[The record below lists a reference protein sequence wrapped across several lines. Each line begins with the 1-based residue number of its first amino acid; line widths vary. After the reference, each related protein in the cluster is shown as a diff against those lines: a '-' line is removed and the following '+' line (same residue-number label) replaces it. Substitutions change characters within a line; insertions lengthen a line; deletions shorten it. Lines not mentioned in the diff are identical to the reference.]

1 MSITGPNRN
10 KLAVNTRLGWLA
22 LFASTGTLICC
33 ALPILLVTLGFGSV
47 VAALTSRYPLLVT
60 LSEYEGWMFGLSA
73 ALLLLAAWFTWGRQ
87 ALCPADPVLAAHCQ
101 RTRSISQGILFSAVI
116 IWSIGFTARFLL
128 LPLRNWLGI

>member
-1 MSITGPNRN
+1 MNEN
-10 KLAVNTRLGWLA
+10 KLTGNTRLGWLA

-33 ALPILLVTLGFGSV
+33 ALPILLVVLGFGSV

-73 ALLLLAAWFTWGRQ
+73 VLLTLTAWVIWGRQ
-87 ALCPADPVLAAHCQ
+87 AHCPADPVLAARCQ
-101 RTRSISQGILFSAVI
+101 RARSINQWVLLGAVI

>member
-1 MSITGPNRN
+1 MDENNLTEQS
-10 KLAVNTRLGWLA
+10 RLGWLA
-22 LFASTGTLICC
+22 LFASTGTLVCC

-47 VAALTSRYPLLVT
+47 VAALTFRYPLLVT

-73 ALLLLAAWFTWGRQ
+73 ILLLLTAWFIWGRQ
-87 ALCPADPVLAAHCQ
+87 THCPAEPALAARCV
-101 RTRSISQGILFSAVI
+101 RTRSINQRVLLGAVI

>member
-1 MSITGPNRN
+1 MSEQQYNEP
-10 KLAVNTRLGWLA
+10 TRFGWFA

-73 ALLLLAAWFTWGRQ
+73 GFLLLAAWFVWGRKST
-87 ALCPADPVLAAHCQ
+87 CPADPVLALRCNKAHIFN
-101 RTRSISQGILFSAVI
+101 RNILLIAMLV
-116 IWSIGFTARFLL
+116 WSIGFTARFLL
-128 LPLRNWLGI
+128 LPLRNLLGL

>member
-1 MSITGPNRN
+1 MNED
-10 KLAVNTRLGWLA
+10 KLTANTRLGWLA

-33 ALPILLVTLGFGSV
+33 ALPILLVVLGFGSV
-47 VAALTSRYPLLVT
+47 VAALTSRFPLLVT

-73 ALLLLAAWFTWGRQ
+73 VLLVLTAWVIWGRQ
-87 ALCPADPVLAAHCQ
+87 AHCPADPVLAARCQ
-101 RTRSISQGILFSAVI
+101 RTRAINQWLLLAAVT

>member
-1 MSITGPNRN
+1 MSERN
-10 KLAVNTRLGWLA
+10 LTEQSRLGWLA

-33 ALPILLVTLGFGSV
+33 ALPILLVALGFGSV

-60 LSEYEGWMFGLSA
+60 LSDYEGWMFGISA
-73 ALLLLAAWFTWGRQ
+73 VLLILTAWLIWRRQ
-87 ALCPADPVLAAHCQ
+87 TNCPADPDLAARCKHA
-101 RTRSISQGILFSAVI
+101 RSINQWVLSGAII

>member
-1 MSITGPNRN
+1 MNEN
-10 KLAVNTRLGWLA
+10 KLTDYTQLGWLT
-22 LFASTGTLICC
+22 LFASTTTLICC

-60 LSEYEGWMFGLSA
+60 LAEYEGWMFGLSA
-73 ALLLLAAWFTWGRQ
+73 TLLILTAWFIWGRPMH
-87 ALCPADPVLAAHCQ
+87 CPADPVLAARCQ
-101 RTRSISQGILFSAVI
+101 RARSINRWVLTGAVI

>member
-1 MSITGPNRN
+1 MDENNLTGQS
-10 KLAVNTRLGWLA
+10 RLGWLA
-22 LFASTGTLICC
+22 LFASTGTLVCC

-47 VAALTSRYPLLVT
+47 VAALTFRYPLLVT

-73 ALLLLAAWFTWGRQ
+73 ILLLLTAWFICGRQ
-87 ALCPADPVLAAHCQ
+87 THCPAEPALAARCV
-101 RTRSISQGILFSAVI
+101 RTRSINQWVLLGAVI